1 MNNTQFTEN
10 GLYYRQWP
18 TSQVIDSR
26 TVLLVHGLG
35 EHCERYGPLAAA
47 LNDAGYNVCS
57 MDLPGHGKSEGTR
70 GHIDSF
76 KDYHQ
81 AVLGLRAK
89 IDDWYPNRKVFLL
102 GHSMGGL
109 ISTQLLLDHQDL
121 FAGALLSGAAI
132 QSPQA
137 PPSWQISLIKLI
149 SKVAPKA
156 GMLELDASKIS
167 RDPEVV
173 KTYMNDPLVNKGK
186 LSAKFLVAM
195 FAAMNEC
202 QTRASAINLPIRIM
216 HGSDDV
222 MTASAGSELLYNKVS
237 STDKELKIY
246 DGLFHEIFNEPEAPE
261 IYTEIIDWLDKRS

>member
-1 MNNTQFTEN
+1 MSNTQFTEN

-18 TSQVIDSR
+18 TSHVIDSK

-35 EHCERYGPLAAA
+35 EHCERYAPLAAA
-47 LNDAGYNVCS
+47 LNDVGFNVCS

-89 IDDWYPNRKVFLL
+89 IADWYPNQKVFLL

-121 FAGALLSGAAI
+121 FAGALLSGSAI
-132 QSPQA
+132 QSPQT
-137 PPSWQISLIKLI
+137 PPAWQIFLMKLI

-156 GMLELDASKIS
+156 GMLELDASCIS

-173 KTYMNDPLVNKGK
+173 NTYMNDPLVNKGK
-186 LSAKFLVAM
+186 LSAKFLVGM
-195 FAAMNEC
+195 FGAMNEC
-202 QTRASAINLPIRIM
+202 KKRASAISLPIRIM
-216 HGSDDV
+216 HGGGDV
-222 MTASAGSELLYNKVS
+222 MTAPAGSELLYNTVS

-261 IYTEIIDWLDKRS
+261 IYKEIVNWLVKRS